1 MPMSNKAS
9 PKGTLALPKLDKKRI
24 KLFLEANPTINI
36 QTFNFFDQ
44 QSIQKL
50 EWDHQDAAK
59 LLPQLKALQRLVR
72 LTNNLETA
80 EALYENGLHAAVQ
93 IAAIPQHKFVQQ
105 YASLFTPNGLSTKE
119 QAKQVHQRALARK
132 SQALLTYTAIAQH
145 RAPHYRATR
154 FDNLSAATEN
164 NYNNLPSYQD
174 LFGEL
179 DFCSCDDCRSIFSPA
194 AYFVDLMR
202 LQDNYIDTTATPP
215 NQLLQA
221 RRPDLWE
228 LVLSCENTNTLV
240 PKLQIVNQVLLQTL
254 GQDATYQQLATT
266 NYPFNLPFHLPL
278 TQIQLYLAKNNQ
290 SLPSIWQTLIPSSAT
305 SVTWARQSLC
315 LSPEQWELYSTPP
328 ADQKELALLYGIPKD
343 KDILVFLLFDIELFE
358 LQTGL
363 NYVQLRELIYED
375 LSDQEVN
382 NGLNAAFFINSNVT
396 DPTLGPIAIGMDP
409 SYPQLGVHLV
419 NLIVNNESLSFQRL
433 DHVNRFIR
441 LAQAL
446 SWSFTDLDWALRTIG
461 GIVNTTNNSVPVIRD
476 DVLPYLA
483 WLQTLQQQY
492 KLSMNQSCALI
503 GTIKDMGQKNGPTFF
518 DQIFNNAYVPNPPS
532 WKDNQG
538 TYSLIWN
545 VPQPGSQDQPSKEDL
560 QIQNALAAALQV
572 SQDDLLRIAYLV
584 LQALEF
590 TDNKLPLTLP
600 NLSILYRLSQ
610 LPALTGLSIQACFT
624 ALSLPGQPTRALGQ
638 LASAAGTDA
647 KDSLVL
653 LTQFAQWLR
662 TTHFSVYQL
671 QFILTGSSQDAT
683 IQNQMLGLDKIT
695 NFRHELCTAIHP
707 TLLTEEQ
714 FTTALSTLMQRSGSS
729 PEAIQAVY
737 NSLIQGNYIDA
748 TSKVIKVPTATE
760 MQPIVAQVFPT
771 FLPIQKP
778 QDNSGLEFYMSQ
790 LGSDLIQLLT
800 SYLGETLS
808 EDTFTSKAAPAFQ
821 NDMPLSCLLSSI
833 WDTLKSNNQY
843 VDQLG
848 IITSFVEAG
857 SQTESLNSL
866 IQSLLFPHI
875 PQELLENIQ
884 TTITKI
890 LQSSYQLQQ
899 KILTQKLAALYDISP
914 NLVHALEVWGGLT
927 LEDLEASQIMSCIN
941 PNPYAAVPLL
951 QRLLAKPAKR
961 WSKDQLLQA
970 KNQDVAKRLQLL
982 QQYATLIK
990 SLALSPA
997 EAQSIVEHPEC
1008 FGIKYNQGNEKLPL
1022 PQFTLANIQTLYQF
1036 KQLVQGFQDTQNNLL
1051 NYLALA
1057 STSKDF
1063 QTIAKELA
1071 QVTQWDADQIQFLL
1085 QKLWPSNSTDFSTY
1099 ATVGGVGQ
1107 LQSYFSLT
1115 QQLNLDIASLWQ
1127 LANTVTFTTVT
1138 STTDYPTYQSLADA
1152 LWAGLQKQYQ
1162 NQPNQLSVVQGKI
1175 DEAKRNVLLSLVINQ
1190 LRIQNKLIISTT
1202 ARDVYEYL
1210 LIDVEVSGI
1219 VQTSY
1224 IKEAISAVQLYIYR
1238 CYNSLE
1244 ADITVEEELNTWWP
1258 WLEHY
1263 RVWQANREVFLY
1275 PENYIQP
1282 ELRTN
1287 KSPQFIQ
1294 LENDLQQSNLTASVV
1309 DTAVKAYLNGFA
1321 EVATLQIVGSYLYAQ
1336 DASIPPNQ
1344 QILYLVGRT
1353 NTKAYAYYYRTAI
1366 FNFDQGSKTYI
1377 ATQWNPWITIDL
1389 QIKST
1394 LVSPVYAFNKL
1405 FLFWTEAKPGPSDKD
1420 ATGQPTQKRFE
1431 ATLYYSFYDFNQRWS
1446 APQQLIDPIMLPA
1459 DSVSTQAAAEASVW
1473 QQIKVIFDPT
1483 MQLIYWEWG
1492 EKDTFYTGTLS
1503 KQLDVQIE
1511 HLQAQAELKVSG
1523 ITYAPSAVV
1532 YQDRLYCFHQGST
1545 TSSTTLWYSV
1555 LENGTWQLDNPVNIN
1570 KSGMSEGPSAV
1581 EFQGKLYCFYYGGD
1595 NKSLWYSVLE
1605 NGTWQPSLK
1614 IKEVSLFPPSLTA
1627 PTSPCAVVYQK
1638 ALYCFYIDYIDEKFK
1653 AFYCVLQKDGTTWI
1667 TNLIRN
1673 DIEVVMSST
1682 VVEIQRK
1689 LYYFYGSVSGDK
1701 IKWWYTVFEDDTWQV
1716 PQQGLE
1722 PSNDTDSF
1730 GFVEC
1735 QGKLCCF
1742 VGRNFFNFVPQELQY
1757 MFLEEDGTWSP
1768 WSQVIGT
1775 NIGDGFSMYMF
1786 YNPSAVV
1793 YQNKLYI
1800 FYASI
1805 NDDPSV
1811 SDGKLWYS
1819 MLWPLSNR
1827 ALDYL
1832 GFITEQENLPPR
1844 VVAGTDLT
1852 WTTDFTWAI
1861 DTGPDGTQFLTI
1873 PIQDSTNKQ
1882 YIRLNSMVVPELS
1895 SILFSQG
1902 IDGFLALD
1910 IQKTPEINI
1919 DGSKTPTLDFAGANG
1934 LYYWEIFFHLPFLV
1948 GHILNT
1954 QQQFELAK
1962 QWYAYIFNPT
1972 MNQKSLNLSD
1982 KDDPND
1988 KYWQFLGLQAQYNP
2002 TLKTELQ
2009 DTWALETLVDVQN
2022 IAQLAAYHNDPFDP
2036 HAIAQLRPIAYQK
2049 SVVMHYIDN
2058 LLDWADNLFRQYTIE
2073 TIVEATMLYIMAYDL
2088 LGKQPVNL
2096 GPCPLPNPETLTEI
2110 AKHYGDSLGK
2120 IPEFL
2125 IQVEQSQARVL
2136 AANAMDTPNN
2146 YIPGDYFGLPEND
2159 QFTAYWDKVQ
2169 QRLYNIRHNL
2179 NIEGVYEQL
2188 ALFQPPINP
2197 MQLVAAIA
2205 AGEGVEQALA
2215 GNQVDVPYY
2224 RFSVM
2229 VAKAQA
2235 ITQTVIQLGQNLLS
2249 VLEKQDAEQLSLLY
2263 NSNQQNLLALTR
2275 TSKQDQLEAATQSV
2289 QTLQASLKNAQ
2300 DRLGHYTQLLNSG
2313 LSAGEKAQIALE
2325 AYAIVLQT
2333 VAQPIKGI
2341 AIAGYLTPTIY
2352 GLADGGMK
2360 IGDAILQGATTLE
2373 GASNAVSMSAGLAST
2388 IAGYQRRTEDWELQ
2402 QTLAQDDLNQINCQ
2416 ILAAQYQERIAEQEI
2431 TLLENQIAQEQAIEA
2446 FLKNKFTRTQMYQW
2460 MVGKLSALYFQAY
2473 QLAYNLAI
2481 QAEKAWQ
2488 FERCK
2493 QQSFINPIYWQ
2504 DLYQGLVAGEALQLD
2519 LQRME
2524 KAYMDQDERKLE
2536 IEKVISLAQLDPQAL
2551 QDLKN
2556 NGSCSFDLTEQ
2567 DFDYDYPGHYCRQ
2580 IKSISLSFP
2589 ALLGPYQNIH
2599 ATLTQT
2605 GSKVLLQADVNG
2617 IKYLLGKSN
2626 EQPEASILR
2635 VDMRASQQIALSQG
2649 LNDNGLFVLNFD
2661 DTRYLPFEGTGV
2673 VSSWRLD
2680 MPKPYN
2686 AINFD
2691 SITDVIIRLQYT
2703 ALSGGSVFQA
2713 TVEQN
2718 LGDFK
2723 GNQLLMMAQE
2733 YASAWYGFIQQEH
2746 PLQFSVGPNLF
2757 RPNLS
2762 GYKVTSMKF
2771 ILMLTEAGEKITT
2784 MPQLELNTGASS
2796 SIDFTLTK
2804 NNAKGTLSASVDNQ
2818 SLDVLTAVQWQLTV
2832 KEDEDDDKLMT
2843 AANVSNM
2850 VIILNYTASLK

>member
-1 MPMSNKAS
+1 MPKPNKAS
-9 PKGTLALPKLDKKRI
+9 PKGTLAFPKLDKKRI

-36 QTFNFFDQ
+36 QTFNFFDH

-59 LLPQLKALQRLVR
+59 LLPQLKALQRLLR

-93 IAAIPQHKFVQQ
+93 IATIPQHKFIKQ
-105 YASLFTPNGLSTKE
+105 YAALFKPNGTTAAE
-119 QAKQVHQRALARK
+119 QAKKVHRLALARK

-145 RAPHYRATR
+145 TAPHYRATR
-154 FDNLSAATEN
+154 FDNLSAATED
-164 NYNNLPSYQD
+164 NYNNLPSYQN
-174 LFGEL
+174 LFGNL
-179 DFCSCDDCRSIFSPA
+179 DFCSCADCRSIFSPA

-215 NQLLQA
+215 AQLLKD

-315 LSPEQWELYSTPP
+315 LSPEQWALYSIPEIDPT
-328 ADQKELALLYGIPKD
+328 KLELLYGLQSTQDPVS
-343 KDILVFLLFDIELFE
+343 ILASIDTFVA
-358 LQTGL
+358 QTGL
-363 NYVQLRELIYED
+363 SYVQLRELIDED

-382 NGLNAAFFINSNVT
+382 NGLNAAFFINSNAT
-396 DPTLGPIAIGMDP
+396 NTAQGPIAMDTDTG
-409 SYPQLGVHLV
+409 QLT
-419 NLIVNNESLSFQRL
+419 NLTLERL
-433 DHVNRFIR
+433 DHINRFIR

-461 GIVNTTNNSVPVIRD
+461 AIVNTTNNSVPVIRD

-483 WLQTLQQQY
+483 WLQMLQQQY

-503 GTIKDMGQKNGPTFF
+503 GKIKDIGQKNGPTFF

-538 TYSLIWN
+538 TYSLTWN
-545 VPQPGSQDQPSKEDL
+545 VPQPGSQAQPSKEDL
-560 QIQNALAAALQV
+560 QIQNALAAALQI
-572 SQDDLLRIAYLV
+572 SQDDLLHIAYLV

-590 TDNKLPLTLP
+590 IDNKLPLTLA

-610 LPALTGLSIQACFT
+610 LPALAGLSIQACFT
-624 ALSLPGQPTRALGQ
+624 ALSLPGQPTKALYQ
-638 LASAAGTDA
+638 LASTSGADA
-647 KDSLVL
+647 KASLAL
-653 LTQFAQWLR
+653 LTQFAQWLS

-683 IQNQMLGLDKIT
+683 IQNQILGLDKLT
-695 NFRHELCTAIHP
+695 NFLNELCPAIHP

-748 TSKVIKVPTATE
+748 ASKVIKVPTATE

-771 FLPIQKP
+771 FLPIYKP
-778 QDNSGLEFYMSQ
+778 QDNPGLEVYMSQ

-800 SYLGETLS
+800 SYLGEELS
-808 EDTFTSKAAPAFQ
+808 KDTFTSKAAPAFQ
-821 NDMPLSCLLSSI
+821 NDMSLSCLLSSI
-833 WDTLKSNNQY
+833 WDTLKGNNQY

-848 IITSFVEAG
+848 IITSFVKT
-857 SQTESLNSL
+857 SSLDSL
-866 IQSLLFPHI
+866 IQSLLFPYI

-884 TTITKI
+884 TFITKI
-890 LQSSYQLQQ
+890 LQNSYQLQQ

-914 NLVHALEVWGGLT
+914 NLIHALEVWGGLT
-927 LEDLEASQIMSCIN
+927 LGDLEAGQIMSSIN

-961 WSKDQLLQA
+961 WSKFYLLQA
-970 KNQDVAKRLQLL
+970 ENQDVVKRLQLL
-982 QQYATLIK
+982 QQYAALIK

-997 EAQSIVEHPEC
+997 EAQSIVDYPGY
-1008 FGIKYNQGNEKLPL
+1008 FGIQYNQGDEKLPL

-1036 KQLVQGFQDTQNNLL
+1036 KQLVQALQDTQNHLL
-1051 NYLALA
+1051 DYFTVA
-1057 STSKDF
+1057 STNEDL
-1063 QTIAKELA
+1063 AKAAQKLA
-1071 QVTQWDADQIQFLL
+1071 EFTQWDAAQIQFLL
-1085 QKLWPSNSTDFSTY
+1085 QQLWPSIIELNQVPGY

-1107 LQSYFSLT
+1107 LQAYFSLA
-1115 QQLNLDIASLWQ
+1115 QQLNLNIASLWQ
-1127 LANTVTFTTVT
+1127 LANTVTSTSET

-1162 NQPNQLSVVQGKI
+1162 DQPSQLSAVQGKV
-1175 DEAKRNVLLSLVINQ
+1175 DEAKRSALLNLVINQ
-1190 LRIQNKLIISTT
+1190 LRTPQQNLPITT
-1202 ARDVYEYL
+1202 ARDLYEYL
-1210 LIDVEVSGI
+1210 LIDVEVSGM

-1244 ADITVEEELNTWWP
+1244 AGITVEEEFNTWWP

-1309 DTAVKAYLNGFA
+1309 DTAVKSYLDGFA

-1336 DASIPPNQ
+1336 DASTPPNQ
-1344 QILYLVGRT
+1344 QILYLAGRT

-1394 LVSPVYAFNKL
+1394 LVSPVYAFDRL

-1473 QQIKVIFDPT
+1473 QQIKVIFNPT
-1483 MQLIYWEWG
+1483 TQLIYWEWG
-1492 EKDTFYTGTLS
+1492 EKDTFYIGTLS
-1503 KQLDVQIE
+1503 KQLGVQIE
-1511 HLQAQAELKVSG
+1511 HLQAQAELKVSN
-1523 ITYAPSAVV
+1523 IVNAPSAVV
-1532 YQDRLYCFHQGST
+1532 YQDQLYCFYSNGVNTQN
-1545 TSSTTLWYSV
+1545 LYYSV
-1555 LENGTWQLDNPVNIN
+1555 LKNGTWQLDNPVNIGG
-1570 KSGMSEGPSAV
+1570 SIVGSPSAVEFPV

-1595 NKSLWYSVLE
+1595 NQSLWYSVLE

-1614 IKEVSLFPPSLTA
+1614 IKEVSLPPLPLNNPIFYTI
-1627 PTSPCAVVYQK
+1627 SPCAVVYQN
-1638 ALYCFYIDYIDEKFK
+1638 ALYCFYTDLKVK

-1667 TNLIRN
+1667 THPIRD
-1673 DIEVVMSST
+1673 DIVLDLSST
-1682 VVEIQRK
+1682 VVEFQGK
-1689 LYYFYGSVSGDK
+1689 LYYFYTALSGNTT
-1701 IKWWYTVFEDDTWQV
+1701 KWWYTVFENDIWQA
-1716 PQQGLE
+1716 PQQGPE
-1722 PSNDTDSF
+1722 ISNDTDCF

-1735 QGKLCCF
+1735 QDTLCCF
-1742 VGRNFFNFVPQELQY
+1742 GGSFIESSNNPQELKCA
-1757 MFLEEDGTWSP
+1757 FLQEDGTWSP
-1768 WSQVIGT
+1768 WSQIIGT
-1775 NIGDGFSMYMF
+1775 NIADDCIVSNF

-1800 FYASI
+1800 FYVNFHMTS
-1805 NDDPSV
+1805 S
-1811 SDGKLWYS
+1811 GEKGQLFGEKGQLLYS

-1832 GFITEQENLPPR
+1832 GFVTEQENLPPR

-1852 WTTDFTWAI
+1852 WTTDFTWTI
-1861 DTGPDGTQFLTI
+1861 DPGPDGTQFLTI
-1873 PIQDSTNKQ
+1873 PIQDSSNKQ
-1882 YIRLNSMVVPELS
+1882 YIRLNSMVVHELS

-1910 IQKTPEINI
+1910 TQKTPEINI

-1972 MNQKSLNLSD
+1972 INQKSLNLSD

-2009 DTWALETLVDVQN
+2009 ETWAEETQVDVQN

-2036 HAIAQLRPIAYQK
+2036 HAIARLRPIAYQK

-2197 MQLVAAIA
+2197 MQLVAAVA

-2215 GNQVDVPYY
+2215 DNQVDVPYY

-2275 TSKQDQLEAATQSV
+2275 TSKQDQLEAATQSA
-2289 QTLQASLKNAQ
+2289 QSLQASLQNAQ
-2300 DRLGHYTQLLNSG
+2300 DRLAHYTQLLNSG

-2325 AYAIVLQT
+2325 AYAIALQT
-2333 VAQPIKGI
+2333 LAQPIKQI

-2360 IGDAILQGATTLE
+2360 IGDAILQGANTLE
-2373 GASNAVSMSAGLAST
+2373 GTSNAVSMAAGLAST

-2416 ILAAQYQERIAEQEI
+2416 ILAAQYQEHIAEQEI
-2431 TLLENQIAQEQAIEA
+2431 TLLEKQIAQEQAIEA

-2493 QQSFINPIYWQ
+2493 QQSFINTNYWQ

-2605 GSKVLLQADVNG
+2605 GSKVLLQADDNG

-2626 EQPEASILR
+2626 EQPESSILR

-2723 GNQLLMMAQE
+2723 GNQLLLMAQE
-2733 YASAWYGFIQQEH
+2733 YASAWYGFIQQGQ

-2762 GYKVTSMKF
+2762 NYMVTSITLLM
-2771 ILMLTEAGEKITT
+2771 ILTPTGEGVAD
-2784 MPQLELNTGASS
+2784 MP
-2796 SIDFTLTK
+2796 TLTLMIPGK
-2804 NNAKGTLSASVDNQ
+2804 APLDMTLQKDPTKEI
-2818 SLDVLTAVQWQLTV
+2818 LTASIGGLTLNVSSVTEWQIVV
-2832 KEDEDDDKLMT
+2832 KSDSDKLIST
-2843 AANVSNM
+2843 SNVSNM
-2850 VIILNYTASLK
+2850 EMSLQYTAKFS

>member
-9 PKGTLALPKLDKKRI
+9 PKGTLALPKLDKKGI

-93 IAAIPQHKFVQQ
+93 IAAIPQHKFIKQ
-105 YASLFTPNGLSTKE
+105 YAALFKHNGTTAAE
-119 QAKQVHQRALARK
+119 QARKVHRLALARK

-154 FDNLSAATEN
+154 FDNLSAATED
-164 NYNNLPSYQD
+164 NYNNLPSYQN
-174 LFGEL
+174 LFGNL
-179 DFCSCDDCRSIFSPA
+179 DFCSCADCRSIFSPA

-215 NQLLQA
+215 AQPQLLKD

-254 GQDATYQQLATT
+254 GKDVTYQQLATT
-266 NYPFNLPFHLPL
+266 QYPFNLPFHLPL
-278 TQIQLYLAKNNQ
+278 TQIQLYLEKNKH

-305 SVTWARQSLC
+305 SATWARQSLR
-315 LSPEQWELYSTPP
+315 LSPEQWCLYSTPEIDP
-328 ADQKELALLYGIPKD
+328 TKLELLYGLQSTQDPVS
-343 KDILVFLLFDIELFE
+343 ILTSIDTFVA
-358 LQTGL
+358 QTGL
-363 NYVQLRELIYED
+363 SYVQLRELIYED

-382 NGLNAAFFINSNVT
+382 NGLNAAFFINSNT
-396 DPTLGPIAIGMDP
+396 TNAAQGPIAMDT
-409 SYPQLGVHLV
+409 YTGQLT
-419 NLIVNNESLSFQRL
+419 NLTLERL
-433 DHVNRFIR
+433 DHVNRFVR

-446 SWSFTDLDWALRTIG
+446 SWSFTDLNWALRTIG
-461 GIVNTTNNSVPVIRD
+461 GIVNTTNNSVPVNRD

-532 WKDNQG
+532 WKDNQD

-545 VPQPGSQDQPSKEDL
+545 VPQPGSQDQPSKEEDL

-572 SQDDLLRIAYLV
+572 SQDDLLHIAYLV
-584 LQALEF
+584 LQALEVS
-590 TDNKLPLTLP
+590 DNKLPLTLP

-624 ALSLPGQPTRALGQ
+624 ALNLPGQPTKALDQ
-638 LASAAGTDA
+638 LASASGADA
-647 KDSLVL
+647 KASLAL
-653 LTQFAQWLR
+653 LTQFAQWLS

-683 IQNQMLGLDKIT
+683 IQNQMLGLDKLT
-695 NFRHELCTAIHP
+695 NFLNELHTAIQP
-707 TLLTEEQ
+707 TLLLTEEQ
-714 FTTALSTLMQRSGSS
+714 FTTALSPLIQRSGSS

-737 NSLIQGNYIDA
+737 NSLTKGNYIDA
-748 TSKVIKVPTATE
+748 TSKVIRVPTATE

-771 FLPIQKP
+771 FLPIYKP
-778 QDNSGLEFYMSQ
+778 QDNPGLEFYMSQ

-800 SYLGETLS
+800 SYSYLGEALS

-821 NDMPLSCLLSSI
+821 NDMPLSCLLSPI

-866 IQSLLFPHI
+866 IQSLLFPYI

-884 TTITKI
+884 TSITKI

-914 NLVHALEVWGGLT
+914 NLVYALEVWGGLT
-927 LEDLEASQIMSCIN
+927 LGDLEASQIMSCIN

-970 KNQDVAKRLQLL
+970 KNQDVVKRLQLL
-982 QQYATLIK
+982 QQYAALVK
-990 SLALSPA
+990 GLALSPA
-997 EAQSIVEHPEC
+997 EAQAMIDYPGC
-1008 FGIKYNQGNEKLPL
+1008 FGIQYNQGNEKLPL
-1022 PQFTLANIQTLYQF
+1022 PQFTLANIQTLNQF

-1051 NYLALA
+1051 DYLI
-1057 STSKDF
+1057 TSKDL

-1085 QKLWPSNSTDFSTY
+1085 KKLWPSNSTDFPPY

-1107 LQSYFSLT
+1107 LQAYFSLA
-1115 QQLNLDIASLWQ
+1115 QQLNLNIASLWQ
-1127 LANTVTFTTVT
+1127 LANTVTFTTET

-1162 NQPNQLSVVQGKI
+1162 NQPSQLSAVQGKV
-1175 DEAKRNVLLSLVINQ
+1175 DEAKRSALLNLVINQ
-1190 LRIQNKLIISTT
+1190 LRSTPKKNLPIT
-1202 ARDVYEYL
+1202 TSRDLYEYL

-1244 ADITVEEELNTWWP
+1244 AGITVEEEFDTWWT

-1287 KSPQFIQ
+1287 KSAQFIQ
-1294 LENDLQQSNLTASVV
+1294 LENDLQQSNLTASAV
-1309 DTAVKAYLNGFA
+1309 DTAVKSYLDGFA

-1366 FNFDQGSKTYI
+1366 FNFDQSSKTYI
-1377 ATQWNPWITIDL
+1377 ATQWTPWTTIDL

-1459 DSVSTQAAAEASVW
+1459 DSVSTQADAEAFVW
-1473 QQIKVIFDPT
+1473 QHVKAVFDPT
-1483 MQLIYWEWG
+1483 TQLLYWTWG

-1503 KQLDVQIE
+1503 KQLTVQNE
-1511 HLQAQAELKVSG
+1511 YLQVEVKMNG
-1523 ITYAPSAVV
+1523 ISNSPSAVV
-1532 YQDRLYCFHQGST
+1532 YHDHLYCFYQAAGNNKGQ
-1545 TSSTTLWYSV
+1545 LFYSV
-1555 LENGTWQLDNPVNIN
+1555 LENGKWEESPVPN
-1570 KSGMSEGPSAV
+1570 GTLLSESPSAV
-1581 EFQGKLYCFYYGGD
+1581 VYKDQLYCIHQGLRDGKNTQELWYCVYNNDAWQADEQVLLPDTVITESPSAAVYLDMIFCIYQDPESSGGQLWDCLYDGMWHFDGQIGTFIISESPSTVVFKDKLYCFYQRGQDG
-1595 NKSLWYSVLE
+1595 KGTGELWYCVYDNRPWTSG
-1605 NGTWQPSLK
+1605 NQIDMAIISKSPS
-1614 IKEVSLFPPSLTA
+1614 
-1627 PTSPCAVVYQK
+1627 AVVFK
-1638 ALYCFYIDYIDEKFK
+1638 DKLYCFYQRGQDGEGTGELW
-1653 AFYCVLQKDGTTWI
+1653 YCVLQDEGETWKHG
-1667 TNLIRN
+1667 R
-1673 DIEVVMSST
+1673 VAGVSMS
-1682 VVEIQRK
+1682 E
-1689 LYYFYGSVSGDK
+1689 
-1701 IKWWYTVFEDDTWQV
+1701 
-1716 PQQGLE
+1716 
-1722 PSNDTDSF
+1722 
-1730 GFVEC
+1730 
-1735 QGKLCCF
+1735 
-1742 VGRNFFNFVPQELQY
+1742 
-1757 MFLEEDGTWSP
+1757 SP
-1768 WSQVIGT
+1768 NV
-1775 NIGDGFSMYMF
+1775 
-1786 YNPSAVV
+1786 VV
-1793 YQNKLYI
+1793 YQNKLHA
-1800 FYASI
+1800 FYQGGTAGA
-1805 NDDPSV
+1805 
-1811 SDGKLWYS
+1811 SDGKLWYGKLWYS
-1819 MLWPLSNR
+1819 MIWSLSNR

-1832 GFITEQENLPPR
+1832 GLITGQENLQPH

-1852 WTTDFTWAI
+1852 WTTDFTWTI
-1861 DTGPDGTQFLTI
+1861 DPGPDGTQFLTI
-1873 PIQDSTNKQ
+1873 PIQDSTNQ

-1902 IDGFLALD
+1902 IDGFLTLD
-1910 IQKTPEINI
+1910 TQKTPEINI
-1919 DGSKTPTLDFAGANG
+1919 DGSKTPTLDFAGSNG

-1972 MNQKSLNLSD
+1972 MNQKFLNLLD

-1988 KYWQFLGLQAQYNP
+1988 KYWQFLGLRAQYNP
-2002 TLKTELQ
+2002 TLKTELN
-2009 DTWALETLVDVQN
+2009 DPWSEETRLDVQN

-2096 GPCPLPNPETLTEI
+2096 GPCPLPSPETLTEI

-2120 IPEFL
+2120 ISEFL
-2125 IQVEQSQARVL
+2125 IQVEHSQARVL

-2159 QFTAYWDKVQ
+2159 QFKAYWDKVQ

-2197 MQLVAAIA
+2197 MQLVAAVA
-2205 AGEGVEQALA
+2205 AGEGVGQALA
-2215 GNQVDVPYY
+2215 DNQVDVPYY

-2289 QTLQASLKNAQ
+2289 QSLQASLQNAQ
-2300 DRLGHYTQLLNSG
+2300 DRLAHYTQLLNSG

-2325 AYAIVLQT
+2325 AYAMYLQT
-2333 VAQPIKGI
+2333 AAQLIKGI
-2341 AIAGYLTPTIY
+2341 AVGGYLTPTIY
-2352 GLADGGMK
+2352 GLADGGMH
-2360 IGDAILQGATTLE
+2360 IGDAILQGANTQE

-2388 IAGYQRRTEDWELQ
+2388 IAGYQRRTEDWQLQ

-2416 ILAAQYQERIAEQEI
+2416 ILAAQYQEHIAEQEI
-2431 TLLENQIAQEQAIEA
+2431 TLLEKQIAQEQAIEA

-2493 QQSFINPIYWQ
+2493 QQSFINTNYWQ

-2605 GSKVLLQADVNG
+2605 GSKVLLQADDNG

-2626 EQPEASILR
+2626 EKPEASILR

-2723 GNQLLMMAQE
+2723 ENQLLMMAQE
-2733 YASAWYGFIQQEH
+2733 YASAWYGFIQQGQ
-2746 PLQFSVGPNLF
+2746 PLQFSVGSNLF

-2762 GYKVTSMKF
+2762 NYMVTSITLLM
-2771 ILMLTEAGEKITT
+2771 ILTPTGEGVAD
-2784 MPQLELNTGASS
+2784 MP
-2796 SIDFTLTK
+2796 TLTLMIPGK
-2804 NNAKGTLSASVDNQ
+2804 AP
-2818 SLDVLTAVQWQLTV
+2818 LDMALQKDPTKEILTASIGGLTLNVSSVTEWQIVV
-2832 KEDEDDDKLMT
+2832 KSNSDKLIST
-2843 AANVSNM
+2843 ANVSNM
-2850 VIILNYTASLK
+2850 VMSLEYTAKFS